1 MNDEE
6 PSSTIIVVDQRS
18 FEVRTQRRSPESS
31 LLTVVA
37 DGRQQW
43 TFDVPGWRAWSC
55 GASWG
60 DFYIWTARQLIVF
73 ASSAREPITICA
85 DEDLLFIFKV
95 DLGWLAV
102 CETSVRLLAEQG
114 ELDRIECGDVIETA
128 RWDSGRLIVSEQS
141 GARIAVTVKAGELA
155 IDPPDGQ

>member
-1 MNDEE
+1 MNEE
-6 PSSTIIVVDQRS
+6 DPLSTIIVVDQRS
-18 FEVRTQRRSPESS
+18 FEVTIQRRSPQSS

-43 TFDVPGWRAWSC
+43 TFDVAGWRTWSC

-73 ASSAREPITICA
+73 ASSAAEPVTIGV
-85 DEDLLFIFKV
+85 DEDLLFVFKV
-95 DLGWLAV
+95 DLGWLVV

-114 ELDRIECGDVIETA
+114 ELTRVECGDVIETA
-128 RWDSGRLIVSEQS
+128 RWDSGRLIALEQS
-141 GARIAVTVKAGELA
+141 GAKIAVTVKAGELV
-155 IDPPDGQ
+155 IEPPDGQ